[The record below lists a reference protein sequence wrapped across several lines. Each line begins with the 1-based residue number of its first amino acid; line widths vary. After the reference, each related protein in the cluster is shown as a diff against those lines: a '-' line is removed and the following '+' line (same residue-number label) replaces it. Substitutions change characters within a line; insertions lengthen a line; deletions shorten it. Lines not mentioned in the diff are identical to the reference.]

1 MPQIKITRS
10 TTLSSNDDYTEVSEK
25 EVHCYTE
32 ESSAFGGGC
41 KR

>member
-1 MPQIKITRS
+1 MTRS

-25 EVHCYTE
+25 VHSDTKS
-32 ESSAFGGGC
+32 SSALGGEC